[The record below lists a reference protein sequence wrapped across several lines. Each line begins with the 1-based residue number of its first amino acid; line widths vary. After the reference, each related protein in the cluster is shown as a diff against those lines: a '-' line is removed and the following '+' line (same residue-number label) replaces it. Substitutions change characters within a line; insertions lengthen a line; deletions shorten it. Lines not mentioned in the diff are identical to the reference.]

1 MRRAYFLIAIP
12 AVLVGI
18 AYVILLH
25 YIGVPIHAGPFL
37 GAAAAFLAAVLIV
50 RHYQKRKSR
59 RHGGS

>member
-18 AYVILLH
+18 AYVVLLH

-37 GAAAAFLAAVLIV
+37 GAAAAFIAAVLIV
-50 RHYQKRKSR
+50 RHFQKRKSR
-59 RHGGS
+59 RPGSS